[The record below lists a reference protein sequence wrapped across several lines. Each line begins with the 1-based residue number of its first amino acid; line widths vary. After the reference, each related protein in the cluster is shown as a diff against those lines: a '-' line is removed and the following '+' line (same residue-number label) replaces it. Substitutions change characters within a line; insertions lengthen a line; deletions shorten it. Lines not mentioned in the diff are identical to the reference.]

1 MALHVLFNSSK
12 PCLISFKNCCKFRS
26 EISFQVR
33 CSLCL
38 FFFFHPLMENCVRE
52 LDVLT
57 LEFLKQKRLCL
68 LSTPYIGPELFHQTK
83 NFVRLSNQFSRINK
97 TKQKLIIT
105 TRKKRKRKNRKKKST
120 VCFSCITITFIQ
132 KDGAVAVSPTCSPLG
147 FLFLLVLGL
156 NWYRRT
162 TRQSYWLV
170 W

>member
-105 TRKKRKRKNRKKKST
+105 TRKKRKRKNREKKKVQS
-120 VCFSCITITFIQ
+120 VFPVLLLRSS
-132 KDGAVAVSPTCSPLG
+132 KRMELLLSLLPAA
-147 FLFLLVLGL
+147 LLV
-156 NWYRRT
+156 
-162 TRQSYWLV
+162 SFFF
-170 W
+170 